1 MRLGYYL
8 LCHSLVLCALIA
20 GEQGDRCREVDLQSA
35 PSKAQASVGLG
46 SIFDRLFDLSFAF
59 ANLTRLRMSEMT
71 SYL

>member
-20 GEQGDRCREVDLQSA
+20 GEQGDRCREVDLPSA

-46 SIFDRLFDLSFAF
+46 SIFDLSFAF